1 MRRLACSIGSICSLH
16 LVISWAVLAN
26 AGDNSPKQLA
36 AVTICDGRRLWK
48 LANQRVSVLNPWW
61 GGVSAAVAFKEFF
74 RLGSTDMIR
83 WRRLDGSRSCE
94 RFGHIDILV
103 DSTEYRV
110 VDGSEF
116 HVEYDDLGS
125 QGNMA
130 GHLRLGKNI
139 FSLGPLEY
147 EYTAVLD
154 SWCKNFTSLSPW
166 KPSLWDESG
175 HGSVRPAALFA
186 ACSWDMIRRN
196 CIKNSHYHVHGGWV
210 KAFSS
215 SQEFY
220 VLGGS
225 EIIFN
230 MVTGFK
236 VDDNYSEMFEA
247 KLGLTIVQR
256 DFFRYELILLDAGF
270 CRPG

>member
-1 MRRLACSIGSICSLH
+1 LSEKFIKFCTLVQFSRSSFFNWNDHIDYQHNSSSSCSDTRSLCMRRLACSIGSICSLH

-130 GHLRLGKNI
+130 GHLRLDKNI

-154 SWCKNFTSLSPW
+154 SWCMNFTSLSPW
-166 KPSLWDESG
+166 
-175 HGSVRPAALFA
+175 
-186 ACSWDMIRRN
+186 
-196 CIKNSHYHVHGGWV
+196 
-210 KAFSS
+210 
-215 SQEFY
+215 
-220 VLGGS
+220 
-225 EIIFN
+225 
-230 MVTGFK
+230 
-236 VDDNYSEMFEA
+236 
-247 KLGLTIVQR
+247 
-256 DFFRYELILLDAGF
+256 
-270 CRPG
+270 

>member
-1 MRRLACSIGSICSLH
+1 METKSLGRIRPWLCATSCIVCCVSMCIGGSLNDGLSDSSVIRSCNRSSRLNVVH
-16 LVISWAVLAN
+16 
-26 AGDNSPKQLA
+26 Q
-36 AVTICDGRRLWK
+36 RLWI
-48 LANQRVSVLNPWW
+48 
-61 GGVSAAVAFKEFF
+61 KEE
-74 RLGSTDMIR
+74 S
-83 WRRLDGSRSCE
+83 WN
-94 RFGHIDILV
+94 
-103 DSTEYRV
+103 EY
-110 VDGSEF
+110 
-116 HVEYDDLGS
+116 
-125 QGNMA
+125 
-130 GHLRLGKNI
+130 HLRICFNEI
-139 FSLGPLEY
+139 FY
-147 EYTAVLD
+147 
-154 SWCKNFTSLSPW
+154 
-166 KPSLWDESG
+166 SG
-175 HGSVRPAALFA
+175 
-186 ACSWDMIRRN
+186 SWDMIRRN